1 MRYALSGLAG
11 PGRVRSVGVD
21 AGEETVRAPGSA
33 GSSGPEGGAAASARA
48 ALYPGEEAP
57 RRHPVTPGPAG
68 PSGLR
73 PRHSLAL
80 ARRPTIA
87 TDLPADRRRSP
98 QRATDR
104 PLPPPAGQQQAPSR
118 PGPTPLNGRLQPP
131 GSRAWREIGDAAR
144 RSVLYSTPTGGN
156 ACPSLFSP
164 SEPAFFLGPHW
175 LRPLACPAP
184 GGLRVPRRGCASRT
198 EPAGGRGLQGAWE
211 RRPAP
216 AKLGFRHEPTGC
228 SLRPPKRLGQRAR
241 TRLSV
246 AAGASVPDT

>member
-1 MRYALSGLAG
+1 M
-11 PGRVRSVGVD
+11 
-21 AGEETVRAPGSA
+21 RAPGSA

-48 ALYPGEEAP
+48 ALYPGKEAP

-98 QRATDR
+98 ERATDR

-144 RSVLYSTPTGGN
+144 RSVLSSTPTGGN
-156 ACPSLFSP
+156 TCPSLFSP

-184 GGLRVPRRGCASRT
+184 GGLPGSQEGLCEPLGARGRERARRGLGTASSSR
-198 EPAGGRGLQGAWE
+198 QAWI
-211 RRPAP
+211 
-216 AKLGFRHEPTGC
+216 
-228 SLRPPKRLGQRAR
+228 
-241 TRLSV
+241 
-246 AAGASVPDT
+246 